1 MDSVGWPRS
10 LQECYPPQPFSGAV
24 GMIDLTD
31 YGIRKASLFWGV
43 RPLPQNHDLIGL
55 YSSGMTQGALL
66 KHRERDTYCCGNA
79 GSLKQ
84 IPSPL
89 KS

>member
-1 MDSVGWPRS
+1 MLSPPTIQWS
-10 LQECYPPQPFSGAV
+10 LDV
-24 GMIDLTD
+24 IDLTD

-43 RPLPQNHDLIGL
+43 KPLPQNHDLIGL
-55 YSSGMTQGALL
+55 YSQGMTQGALL